1 MMMQFSP
8 PKETSKNRVQNKS
21 YVYKRL
27 WDYLMR
33 YKFKLILALILT
45 LFSNA
50 FSLIGPYL
58 TGQTIGAMEDGVDF
72 TNVFLYASLMIVFY
86 VLSAVLLY
94 ALSIMMIDISKS
106 VVFQMRQ
113 DVFNKLNRLP
123 IQYFD
128 THQTGDIISRMTYDI
143 DTINQS
149 LAGDVIVLLTSF
161 LTIIVSLSVM
171 IATAPL
177 LVLIFAFTIPLTILL
192 TTFLSKVVKQKF
204 RMRNKKLGEL
214 NGFSE
219 EMITG
224 IQTIQ
229 AYVVEKE
236 VKDDFDVINEETTE
250 ASYQAGYYS
259 TAVMPSVGFISNLSM
274 ALVGVFGGI
283 LYVRNMMT
291 LAILTSFTLYSRRFS
306 GPINQLSGLF
316 AEIQSALAAA
326 ERVFQVLDSE
336 EEVKD
341 LEDAKDYDYLGGDIK
356 LQDIQ
361 FSYDGQTTVLE
372 NINVEAPQGKVVAI
386 VGPTGSGKTTLVNLL
401 MRFYDPQVGGIAV
414 DQKPVLSY
422 TRNSLRKAFSM
433 ILQDS
438 WTFYGTIHDN
448 IVYGNGNIS
457 REDVI
462 KVAKAA
468 HIHDY
473 IESLE
478 DGYDTILKNDGTSIS
493 KGQKQLI
500 VIARAMLSESKML
513 IFDEATSNVDTETE
527 MKIHQSMKALM
538 KDKTT
543 FVIAHRLSTI
553 QDADL
558 IMVIHFGKMIEL
570 GTHRSLLEQKGF
582 YASLFQSQFE

>member
-1 MMMQFSP
+1 MMMQFNP
-8 PKETSKNRVQNKS
+8 PKETKKHKVTNKA

-27 WDYLMR
+27 WNYLMR
-33 YKFKLILALILT
+33 YKFRLVVALIFTIL
-45 LFSNA
+45 SNA

-58 TGQTIGAMEDGVDF
+58 TGQTIGAMENGVDF
-72 TNVFLYASLMIVFY
+72 ASVFLYGTLMIIFY
-86 VLSAVLLY
+86 VLSALLMY
-94 ALSIMMIDISKS
+94 MISVMMIHISKA
-106 VVFQMRQ
+106 VVFEMRQ

-123 IQYFD
+123 IKYFD
-128 THQTGDIISRMTYDI
+128 NNQTGDIISRMTYDI

-149 LAGDVIVLLTSF
+149 LASDVIVLFTSF
-161 LTIIVSLSVM
+161 LTIIVSLTVM
-171 IATAPL
+171 ILTAPL
-177 LVLIFAFTIPLTILL
+177 LVLIFAFTIPLTIVL
-192 TTFLSKVVKQKF
+192 TTVLSKVVKQKF
-204 RMRNKKLGEL
+204 RIRNKKLGEL

-229 AYVVEKE
+229 AYVIENDVKE
-236 VKDDFDVINEETTE
+236 DFDVINAETRD

-274 ALVGVFGGI
+274 ALVGVFGGL
-283 LYVRNMMT
+283 LYIRNMMT

-341 LEDAKDYDYLGGDIK
+341 TEDATDYDAKGGDIH
-356 LQDIQ
+356 LNDVA

-372 NINVEAPQGKVVAI
+372 NINVEAPEGKVVAI

-401 MRFYDPQVGGIAV
+401 MRFYDPQQGGIVV
-414 DQKPVLSY
+414 DGKPVLSFK
-422 TRNSLRKAFSM
+422 RDSLRKAFSM

-438 WTFYGTIHDN
+438 WVFYGSVHDN
-448 IVYGNGNIS
+448 IAYGNKNVS

-462 KVAKAA
+462 RVAKAA
-468 HIHDY
+468 QIHEF

-478 DGYDTILKNDGTSIS
+478 EGYDTIIKHDGTSIS

-538 KDKTT
+538 KGKTT

-558 IMVIHFGKMIEL
+558 IMVIQFGKMIEL
-570 GTHRSLLEQKGF
+570 GNHETLLENKGF
-582 YASLFQSQFE
+582 YASLFNSQFE

>member
-8 PKETSKNRVQNKS
+8 PKETHKNRVQNKS

-72 TNVFLYASLMIVFY
+72 PRVFLYGSLMIVFY

-94 ALSIMMIDISKS
+94 GLSVMMIGISKS

-171 IATAPL
+171 ILTAPL

-204 RMRNKKLGEL
+204 RIRNKKLGEL

-236 VKDDFDVINEETTE
+236 VKDDFDVINQETSE
-250 ASYQAGYYS
+250 ASYKAGYYS

-336 EEVKD
+336 EEVND
-341 LEDAKDYDYLGGDIK
+341 LEDATEYDYLGGDIK

-361 FSYDGQTTVLE
+361 FSYDGETTVLE

-422 TRNSLRKAFSM
+422 TRDSLRKAFSM

-438 WTFYGTIHDN
+438 WTFYGTIHEN
-448 IVYGNGNIS
+448 IAYGNGDVT

-478 DGYDTILKNDGTSIS
+478 EGYDTILKNDGTSIS
-493 KGQKQLI
+493 KGQKQLV
-500 VIARAMLSESKML
+500 VIARAMLSKSKML

-538 KDKTT
+538 KNKTT

-570 GTHRSLLEQKGF
+570 GTHRSLLEQNGF

>member
-204 RMRNKKLGEL
+204 RIRNKKLGEL

-283 LYVRNMMT
+283 LYVRNIMT

-422 TRNSLRKAFSM
+422 TRDSLRKAFSM

-448 IVYGNGNIS
+448 IAYGNGNIS

>member
-33 YKFKLILALILT
+33 YKIKLIFALVLT

-72 TNVFLYASLMIVFY
+72 SNVFLYASLMIVFY

-94 ALSIMMIDISKS
+94 ALSIMMINISKS

-204 RMRNKKLGEL
+204 RIRNKKLGEL

-236 VKDDFDVINEETTE
+236 VKDDFDVINQETTE

-316 AEIQSALAAA
+316 AEIQSALAAS

-356 LQDIQ
+356 LQNIQ

-401 MRFYDPQVGGIAV
+401 MRFYDPQVGGIAI

-422 TRNSLRKAFSM
+422 TRDSLRKAFSM

-448 IVYGNGNIS
+448 IAYGNGKVS

-473 IESLE
+473 IDSLE

>member
-33 YKFKLILALILT
+33 YKLKLILALILT

-58 TGQTIGAMEDGVDF
+58 TGQTIGAMEEGVDF
-72 TNVFLYASLMIVFY
+72 TSVFLYATLMIVFY
-86 VLSAVLLY
+86 VLSAILLY
-94 ALSIMMIDISKS
+94 MLSIIMIDISKS

-149 LAGDVIVLLTSF
+149 LAGDVIVLLTSV

-171 IATAPL
+171 ILTAPL

-192 TTFLSKVVKQKF
+192 TTILSKVVKQKF
-204 RMRNKKLGEL
+204 RIRNKKLGEL

-236 VKDDFDVINEETTE
+236 VKKDFDVINQETSE
-250 ASYQAGYYS
+250 ASYKAGYYS

-283 LYVRNMMT
+283 LYARNLMT

-316 AEIQSALAAA
+316 AEIQSALAAS

-336 EEVKD
+336 EEIKD
-341 LEDAKDYDYLGGDIK
+341 EEDASSYDYQGGEIK
-356 LQDIQ
+356 LKDIQ
-361 FSYDGQTTVLE
+361 FSYDGENNVLD
-372 NINVEAPQGKVVAI
+372 NINVDAPKGKVVAI

-422 TRNSLRKAFSM
+422 TRDSLRKAFSM

-448 IVYGNGNIS
+448 IAYGNGDASRDNVIS
-457 REDVI
+457 
-462 KVAKAA
+462 VAKAA

-473 IESLE
+473 IDSLE

-527 MKIHQSMKALM
+527 IKIHQSMKSLM

-558 IMVIHFGKMIEL
+558 IIVIHFGKMIEI
-570 GTHRSLLEQKGF
+570 GTHQSLLEQKGF
-582 YASLFQSQFE
+582 YTSLFQSQFE

>member
-33 YKFKLILALILT
+33 YKLKLVLALILT

-58 TGQTIGAMEDGVDF
+58 TGQTIGAMEGDVDF
-72 TNVFLYASLMIVFY
+72 TSVFLYASLMIVFY

-94 ALSIMMIDISKS
+94 VLSVMMIDISKS

-161 LTIIVSLSVM
+161 LTIVVSLSVM
-171 IATAPL
+171 ILTAPL
-177 LVLIFAFTIPLTILL
+177 LVLIFALTIPLTILL
-192 TTFLSKVVKQKF
+192 TTILSKFVKQKF
-204 RMRNKKLGEL
+204 RIRNKKLGEL

-219 EMITG
+219 EMISG

-236 VKDDFDVINEETTE
+236 VKDDFDVINQETTE

-341 LEDAKDYDYLGGDIK
+341 LEDTTDYDYLGGDIQ

-361 FSYDGQTTVLE
+361 FSYDGQTNVLE
-372 NINVEAPQGKVVAI
+372 NINVDVPQGKVVAI

-422 TRNSLRKAFSM
+422 TRDSLRKAFSM

-448 IVYGNGNIS
+448 IAYGNGQVT

-462 KVAKAA
+462 RVSKAA

-473 IESLE
+473 IDSLE

-570 GTHRSLLEQKGF
+570 GTHRSLLEQNGF

>member
-33 YKFKLILALILT
+33 YKFKLMLALMLT

-58 TGQTIGAMEDGVDF
+58 TGQTVGAMEDGVDF
-72 TNVFLYASLMIVFY
+72 RNVFLFASLMIVFY
-86 VLSAVLLY
+86 ILSAVLLY
-94 ALSIMMIDISKS
+94 VLSIMMIDISKS

-171 IATAPL
+171 IVTAPL

-204 RMRNKKLGEL
+204 RIRNKKLGEL

-274 ALVGVFGGI
+274 ALVGVFGGV

-341 LEDAKDYDYLGGDIK
+341 LEDAKDYDYLGGAIQ

-422 TRNSLRKAFSM
+422 TRDSLRKAFSM

-448 IVYGNGNIS
+448 IAYGNGSVS

-478 DGYDTILKNDGTSIS
+478 HGYDTILKNDGTSIS

-527 MKIHQSMKALM
+527 MKIHQSMKTLM

-570 GTHRSLLEQKGF
+570 GTHSSLLEQKGF

>member
-8 PKETSKNRVQNKS
+8 PKETHKNRVQNKS

-72 TNVFLYASLMIVFY
+72 PRVFLYGSLMIVFY

-94 ALSIMMIDISKS
+94 GLSVMMIGISKS

-171 IATAPL
+171 ILTAPL

-204 RMRNKKLGEL
+204 RIRNKKLGEL

-236 VKDDFDVINEETTE
+236 VKDDFDVINHETSK
-250 ASYQAGYYS
+250 ASYKAGYYS

-274 ALVGVFGGI
+274 ALVGIFGGI

-336 EEVKD
+336 EEVND
-341 LEDAKDYDYLGGDIK
+341 LEDATEYDYLGGDIK

-361 FSYDGQTTVLE
+361 FSYDGETTVLE
-372 NINVEAPQGKVVAI
+372 NIKCWKHHKEKSLRLLVQLDQGKQRSSIYSCVFMIHKWVV
-386 VGPTGSGKTTLVNLL
+386 
-401 MRFYDPQVGGIAV
+401 
-414 DQKPVLSY
+414 
-422 TRNSLRKAFSM
+422 LR
-433 ILQDS
+433 
-438 WTFYGTIHDN
+438 
-448 IVYGNGNIS
+448 
-457 REDVI
+457 
-462 KVAKAA
+462 
-468 HIHDY
+468 
-473 IESLE
+473 
-478 DGYDTILKNDGTSIS
+478 
-493 KGQKQLI
+493 
-500 VIARAMLSESKML
+500 
-513 IFDEATSNVDTETE
+513 
-527 MKIHQSMKALM
+527 
-538 KDKTT
+538 
-543 FVIAHRLSTI
+543 
-553 QDADL
+553 
-558 IMVIHFGKMIEL
+558 
-570 GTHRSLLEQKGF
+570 
-582 YASLFQSQFE
+582 

>member
-1 MMMQFSP
+1 
-8 PKETSKNRVQNKS
+8 
-21 YVYKRL
+21 
-27 WDYLMR
+27 MR

-149 LAGDVIVLLTSF
+149 IAGDVIVLLTSF

-204 RMRNKKLGEL
+204 RIRNKKLGEL

-250 ASYQAGYYS
+250 SSYQAGYYS

-422 TRNSLRKAFSM
+422 TRDSLRKAFSM

-448 IVYGNGNIS
+448 IAYGNGNIS

-462 KVAKAA
+462 NVAKAA

-473 IESLE
+473 IDSLE

-570 GTHRSLLEQKGF
+570 GTHRSLLEQNGF

>member
-8 PKETSKNRVQNKS
+8 PKETHKNRVQNKS

-58 TGQTIGAMEDGVDF
+58 TGQTIGVMEDGVDF
-72 TNVFLYASLMIVFY
+72 PRVFLYGSLMIVFY

-94 ALSIMMIDISKS
+94 GLSVMMIGISKS

-171 IATAPL
+171 ILTAPL

-204 RMRNKKLGEL
+204 RIRNKKLGEL

-236 VKDDFDVINEETTE
+236 VKDDFDVINQETSE
-250 ASYQAGYYS
+250 ASYKAGYYS

-336 EEVKD
+336 EEVND
-341 LEDAKDYDYLGGDIK
+341 LEDATEYDYLGGDIK

-361 FSYDGQTTVLE
+361 FSYDGETTVLE

-422 TRNSLRKAFSM
+422 TRDSLRKAFSM

-438 WTFYGTIHDN
+438 WTFYGTIHEN
-448 IVYGNGNIS
+448 IAYGNGDVT

-478 DGYDTILKNDGTSIS
+478 EGYDTILKNDGTSIS
-493 KGQKQLI
+493 KGQKQLV
-500 VIARAMLSESKML
+500 VIARAMLSKSKML

-538 KDKTT
+538 KNKTT

>member
-1 MMMQFSP
+1 MMMQFNP
-8 PKETSKNRVQNKS
+8 PKETKNHKVTNKA

-27 WDYLMR
+27 WNYLMR
-33 YKFKLILALILT
+33 YKYRLFVALIFTVL
-45 LFSNA
+45 SNG

-58 TGQTIGAMEDGVDF
+58 TGQTIGAMENGVDF
-72 TNVFLYASLMIVFY
+72 ENVFLYGSLMVIFY
-86 VLSAVLLY
+86 ILSALLIY
-94 ALSIMMIDISKS
+94 MISVMMIRISKA
-106 VVFQMRQ
+106 VVFEMRQ

-123 IQYFD
+123 IKYFD
-128 THQTGDIISRMTYDI
+128 NNQTGDIISRMTYDI

-149 LAGDVIVLLTSF
+149 LASDVIALFTSF
-161 LTIIVSLSVM
+161 LTIIVSLTVM
-171 IATAPL
+171 ILTAPL
-177 LVLIFAFTIPLTILL
+177 LVLIFAFTIPLTIVL
-192 TTFLSKVVKQKF
+192 TTILSKVVKQKF
-204 RMRNKKLGEL
+204 RIRNKKLGEL

-229 AYVVEKE
+229 AYVIEHDVKE
-236 VKDDFDVINEETTE
+236 DFDYINSETRD
-250 ASYQAGYYS
+250 ASYEAGYYS

-283 LYVRNMMT
+283 LYIRNMMT

-316 AEIQSALAAA
+316 AEIQSAFAAA

-341 LEDAKDYDYLGGDIK
+341 SEDATDYDPNGGNIHLKDVA
-356 LQDIQ
+356 
-361 FSYDGQTTVLE
+361 FSYDGQTTVLD
-372 NINVEAPQGKVVAI
+372 NINVEAPEGKVVAI

-401 MRFYDPQVGGIAV
+401 MRFYDPQQGGIV
-414 DQKPVLSY
+414 IDGQSVLSFK
-422 TRNSLRKAFSM
+422 RDSLRKAFSM

-438 WTFYGTIHDN
+438 WVFYGSVHDN
-448 IVYGNGNIS
+448 IAYGNKHVS

-462 KVAKAA
+462 RVAKAA
-468 HIHDY
+468 QIHDF

-478 DGYDTILKNDGTSIS
+478 EGYDTIIKHDGTSIS

-527 MKIHQSMKALM
+527 MKIHQSMKSLM

-570 GTHRSLLEQKGF
+570 GNHQTLLENRGF
-582 YASLFQSQFE
+582 YASLFNSQFE

>member
-1 MMMQFSP
+1 MMMQMNP
-8 PKETSKNRVQNKS
+8 PKETNKQRVQNKS

-33 YKFKLILALILT
+33 YKMKLVLAFLLT
-45 LFSNA
+45 IISNA

-58 TGQTIGAMEDGVDF
+58 TGQTIGAME
-72 TNVFLYASLMIVFY
+72 NVVNFEEVFFYASLMIVFY
-86 VLSAVLLY
+86 ILSAVLLY
-94 ALSIMMIDISKS
+94 VLSLMMIHISKS

-128 THQTGDIISRMTYDI
+128 NHQTGDIISRMTYDI

-161 LTIIVSLSVM
+161 LTIAVSLAVM
-171 IATAPL
+171 IITAPL
-177 LVLIFAFTIPLTILL
+177 LVLIFAFTIPLTIVL
-192 TTFLSKVVKQKF
+192 TTILSKLVKQKF
-204 RMRNKKLGEL
+204 RIRNKKLGEL

-236 VKDDFDVINEETTE
+236 VKSDFDKINEDTSE

-283 LYVRNMMT
+283 LYARNMMT

-316 AEIQSALAAA
+316 AEIQSALAAS

-336 EEVKD
+336 EEIKD
-341 LEDAKDYDYLGGDIK
+341 ESDAITYDYQGGDIQ
-356 LQDIQ
+356 LENIQ
-361 FSYDGQTTVLE
+361 FSYDGDKNVLE
-372 NINVEAPQGKVVAI
+372 NINVDAPKGKVVAI

-401 MRFYDPQVGGIAV
+401 MRFYDPQVGGIAL

-422 TRNSLRKAFSM
+422 TRDSLRKAFSM

-438 WTFYGTIHDN
+438 WVFYGTIHDN
-448 IVYGNGNIS
+448 IAYGNSEVS

-462 KVAKAA
+462 RVSKAA

-473 IESLE
+473 IQSLE
-478 DGYDTILKNDGTSIS
+478 EGYDTILKHDGTSIS

-500 VIARAMLSESKML
+500 VIARAMLSQSKML

-527 MKIHQSMKALM
+527 MKIHQSMKFLM

-558 IMVIHFGKMIEL
+558 IMVIHFGKMIEI
-570 GTHRSLLEQKGF
+570 GTHQSLLEQKGF
-582 YASLFQSQFE
+582 YASLFQSQFD

>member
-8 PKETSKNRVQNKS
+8 PKETHKNRVQNKS

-72 TNVFLYASLMIVFY
+72 PRVFLYGSLMIVFY

-94 ALSIMMIDISKS
+94 GLSVMMIGISKS

-171 IATAPL
+171 ILTAPL

-204 RMRNKKLGEL
+204 RIRNKKLGEL

-236 VKDDFDVINEETTE
+236 VKDDFDVINQETSE
-250 ASYQAGYYS
+250 ASYKAGYYS

-326 ERVFQVLDSE
+326 ERVFQVLDSQ
-336 EEVKD
+336 EEVND
-341 LEDAKDYDYLGGDIK
+341 LEDATEYDYLGGDIK

-361 FSYDGQTTVLE
+361 FSYDGETTVLE

-422 TRNSLRKAFSM
+422 TRDSLRKAFSM

-438 WTFYGTIHDN
+438 WTFYGTIHEN
-448 IVYGNGNIS
+448 IAYGNGDVT

-478 DGYDTILKNDGTSIS
+478 EGYDTILKNDGTSIS
-493 KGQKQLI
+493 KGQKQLV
-500 VIARAMLSESKML
+500 VIARAMLSKSKML

-538 KDKTT
+538 KNKTT

-570 GTHRSLLEQKGF
+570 GTHRSLLEQNGF

>member
-8 PKETSKNRVQNKS
+8 PKETHKNRVQNKS

-72 TNVFLYASLMIVFY
+72 PRVFLYGSLMIVFY

-94 ALSIMMIDISKS
+94 RLSVMMIGISKS

-171 IATAPL
+171 ILTAPL

-204 RMRNKKLGEL
+204 RIRNKKLGEL

-236 VKDDFDVINEETTE
+236 VKDDFDVINQETSE
-250 ASYQAGYYS
+250 ASYKAGYYS

-336 EEVKD
+336 EEVND
-341 LEDAKDYDYLGGDIK
+341 LEDATEYDYLGGDIK

-361 FSYDGQTTVLE
+361 FSYDGETTVLE

-401 MRFYDPQVGGIAV
+401 MRFYDPQVGGIAL

-422 TRNSLRKAFSM
+422 TRDSLRKAFSM

-438 WTFYGTIHDN
+438 WTFYGTIHEN
-448 IVYGNGNIS
+448 IAYGNGDVT

-478 DGYDTILKNDGTSIS
+478 EGYDTILKNDGTSIS
-493 KGQKQLI
+493 KGQKQLV
-500 VIARAMLSESKML
+500 VIARAMLSKSKML

-538 KDKTT
+538 KNKTT

-570 GTHRSLLEQKGF
+570 GTHSSLLEQKGF

>member
-8 PKETSKNRVQNKS
+8 PKETHKNRVQNKS

-72 TNVFLYASLMIVFY
+72 PRVFLYGSLMIVFY

-94 ALSIMMIDISKS
+94 GLSVMMIGISKS

-171 IATAPL
+171 ILTAPL

-204 RMRNKKLGEL
+204 RIRNKKLGEL

-236 VKDDFDVINEETTE
+236 VKDDFDVINQETSE
-250 ASYQAGYYS
+250 ASYKAGYYS

-274 ALVGVFGGI
+274 ALVGIFGGI

-336 EEVKD
+336 EEVND
-341 LEDAKDYDYLGGDIK
+341 LEDATEYDYLGGDIK

-361 FSYDGQTTVLE
+361 FSYDGETTVLE

-422 TRNSLRKAFSM
+422 TRDSLRKAFSM

-438 WTFYGTIHDN
+438 WTFYGTIHEN
-448 IVYGNGNIS
+448 IAYGNGDVT

-478 DGYDTILKNDGTSIS
+478 EGYDTILKNDGTSIS
-493 KGQKQLI
+493 KGQKQLV
-500 VIARAMLSESKML
+500 VIARAMLSKSKML

-538 KDKTT
+538 KNKTT

-570 GTHRSLLEQKGF
+570 GTHRSLLDQKGF

>member
-8 PKETSKNRVQNKS
+8 PKETHKNRVQNKS

-72 TNVFLYASLMIVFY
+72 PRVFLYGSLMIVFY

-94 ALSIMMIDISKS
+94 GLSVMMIGISKS

-171 IATAPL
+171 ILTAPL

-192 TTFLSKVVKQKF
+192 TTLLSKVVKQKF
-204 RMRNKKLGEL
+204 RIRNKKLGEL

-236 VKDDFDVINEETTE
+236 VKDDFDVINQETSE
-250 ASYQAGYYS
+250 ASYKAGYYS

-274 ALVGVFGGI
+274 ALVGVIGGI

-336 EEVKD
+336 EEVND
-341 LEDAKDYDYLGGDIK
+341 LEDATEYDYLGGDIK

-361 FSYDGQTTVLE
+361 FSYDGETTVLE

-422 TRNSLRKAFSM
+422 TRDSLRKAFSM

-438 WTFYGTIHDN
+438 WTFYGTIHEN
-448 IVYGNGNIS
+448 IAYGNGDVT

-478 DGYDTILKNDGTSIS
+478 EGYDTILKNDGTSIS
-493 KGQKQLI
+493 KGQKQLV
-500 VIARAMLSESKML
+500 VIARAMLSKSKML

-538 KDKTT
+538 KNKTT

>member
-33 YKFKLILALILT
+33 YKLKLILALILT

-72 TNVFLYASLMIVFY
+72 TSVFLYATLMIVFY
-86 VLSAVLLY
+86 VLSAILLY
-94 ALSIMMIDISKS
+94 MLSIIMIDISKS

-149 LAGDVIVLLTSF
+149 LAGDVIVLLTSV

-171 IATAPL
+171 ILTAPL

-192 TTFLSKVVKQKF
+192 TTILSKVVKQKF
-204 RMRNKKLGEL
+204 RIRNKKLGEL

-236 VKDDFDVINEETTE
+236 VKKDFDVINQETSE
-250 ASYQAGYYS
+250 ASYKAGYYS

-283 LYVRNMMT
+283 LYARNLMT

-316 AEIQSALAAA
+316 AEIQSALAAS

-336 EEVKD
+336 EEIKD
-341 LEDAKDYDYLGGDIK
+341 EEDASSYDYQGGEIK
-356 LQDIQ
+356 LKDIQ
-361 FSYDGQTTVLE
+361 FSYDGENNVLD
-372 NINVEAPQGKVVAI
+372 NINVDAPKGKVVAI

-422 TRNSLRKAFSM
+422 TRDSLRKAFSM

-448 IVYGNGNIS
+448 IAYGNGDASRDNVIS
-457 REDVI
+457 
-462 KVAKAA
+462 VAKAA

-473 IESLE
+473 IDSLE

-527 MKIHQSMKALM
+527 IKIHQSMKSLM

-558 IMVIHFGKMIEL
+558 IIVIHFGKMIEI
-570 GTHRSLLEQKGF
+570 GTHQSLLEQKGF
-582 YASLFQSQFE
+582 YTSLFQSQFE

>member
-72 TNVFLYASLMIVFY
+72 INVFLYASLMIVFY

-192 TTFLSKVVKQKF
+192 TTFLSNVVKQKF
-204 RMRNKKLGEL
+204 RIRNKKLGEL

-236 VKDDFDVINEETTE
+236 VKDDFNMINEETTE

-341 LEDAKDYDYLGGDIK
+341 LEDAKDYDYTGGEIQ

-401 MRFYDPQVGGIAV
+401 MRFYDPQVGGIEV

-422 TRNSLRKAFSM
+422 TRDSLRKAFSM

-448 IVYGNGNIS
+448 IAYGNGNVS

-570 GTHRSLLEQKGF
+570 GTHRSLLEQNGF

>member
-422 TRNSLRKAFSM
+422 TRDSLRKAFSM

-448 IVYGNGNIS
+448 IAYGNGNIS

-570 GTHRSLLEQKGF
+570 GTHRSLLEQNGF

>member
-27 WDYLMR
+27 WDYLML

-72 TNVFLYASLMIVFY
+72 INVFLYASLMIVFY

-94 ALSIMMIDISKS
+94 ALSIMMINISKS

-204 RMRNKKLGEL
+204 RIRNKKLGEL

-422 TRNSLRKAFSM
+422 TRDSLRKAFSM

-448 IVYGNGNIS
+448 IAYGNGNIS

-570 GTHRSLLEQKGF
+570 GTHRSLLEQNGF

>member
-8 PKETSKNRVQNKS
+8 PKETNKQRVQNKS

-33 YKFKLILALILT
+33 YKLKLILALLLT
-45 LFSNA
+45 IVSNA

-72 TNVFLYASLMIVFY
+72 QAVFIYASLMIVFY
-86 VLSAVLLY
+86 ILSAILLYVLSL
-94 ALSIMMIDISKS
+94 MMIQISKS

-123 IQYFD
+123 IKYFD
-128 THQTGDIISRMTYDI
+128 NHQTGDIISRMTYDI

-149 LAGDVIVLLTSF
+149 LAGDVVVLLTSF
-161 LTIIVSLSVM
+161 LTIAVSLIVM
-171 IATAPL
+171 ILTAPL
-177 LVLIFAFTIPLTILL
+177 LVLIFAFTIPLTIIL
-192 TTFLSKVVKQKF
+192 TTILSKVVKQKF
-204 RMRNKKLGEL
+204 RIRNKKLGEL

-236 VKDDFDVINEETTE
+236 VKKDFDVINEETSE
-250 ASYQAGYYS
+250 ASYKAGYYS

-283 LYVRNMMT
+283 LYARNMMT

-316 AEIQSALAAA
+316 AEIQSALAAS

-336 EEVKD
+336 EEIKD
-341 LEDAKDYDYLGGDIK
+341 EDDASIYDHQGGDIK
-356 LQDIQ
+356 LKDIQ
-361 FSYDGQTTVLE
+361 FSYDGENNVLE
-372 NINVEAPQGKVVAI
+372 NINVDAPKGKVVAI

-401 MRFYDPQVGGIAV
+401 MRFYDPQVGGIAL

-422 TRNSLRKAFSM
+422 TRDSLRKAFSM

-438 WTFYGTIHDN
+438 WVFYGTIHDN
-448 IVYGNGNIS
+448 IAYGNSNVT

-462 KVAKAA
+462 RVSKAA

-473 IESLE
+473 IQSLE
-478 DGYDTILKNDGTSIS
+478 ESYDTILKHDGTSIS

-500 VIARAMLSESKML
+500 VIARAMLSQSKML

-558 IMVIHFGKMIEL
+558 IMVIHFGKMIEI
-570 GTHRSLLEQKGF
+570 GTHQSLLDQKGF

>member
-149 LAGDVIVLLTSF
+149 IAGDVIVLLTSF

-204 RMRNKKLGEL
+204 RIRNKKLGEL

-250 ASYQAGYYS
+250 SSYQAGYYS

-422 TRNSLRKAFSM
+422 TRDSLRKAFSM

-448 IVYGNGNIS
+448 IAYGNGNIS

-462 KVAKAA
+462 NVAKAA

-473 IESLE
+473 IDSLE

-570 GTHRSLLEQKGF
+570 GTHRSLLEQNGF